1 MDLPLDPTL
10 PLGGIA
16 LILLLV
22 WLTGGRH
29 SLRLAG
35 EADAIR
41 LLAAPE
47 TGFAA
52 AETVV
57 SQDGGAALARDRD
70 GRIAAVF
77 GSGAHLA
84 ARRLGRGDI
93 AAVTLSPQPD
103 GSVRLLVR
111 TTAFTHPDFLL
122 QLDAATAETW
132 RRHLQAVPA

>member
-22 WLTGGRH
+22 WLTGGRR
-29 SLRLAG
+29 SLRMAG
-35 EADAIR
+35 EADAIG

-52 AETVV
+52 VETVL
-57 SQDGGAALARDRD
+57 SQDGSTALARDRD
-70 GRIAAVF
+70 SRIAVVF
-77 GSGAHLA
+77 GSGANLA

-93 AAVTLSPQPD
+93 AAVSLSPQAD

-111 TTAFTHPDFLL
+111 TTAFTRPDFMLE
-122 QLDAATAETW
+122 LDAATAEAW
-132 RRHLQAVPA
+132 RRHLQAMPA